1 MKTFFEQDVIING
14 KSYKAYKYEEVLK
27 EQLLIGFLSDG
38 IVSINDTNDL
48 PVNDRRILLSTL
60 QKIKDEER
68 KYREELKI
76 QREVRRGKNRFR

>member
-1 MKTFFEQDVIING
+1 MIING

-68 KYREELKI
+68 KYREELKL
-76 QREVRRGKNRFR
+76 QREVRRGKNRFK

>member
-1 MKTFFEQDVIING
+1 MTTFFEQDVIING

-38 IVSINDTNDL
+38 VVSINDTNDL

-68 KYREELKI
+68 KYREELKL
-76 QREVRRGKNRFR
+76 QREVRRGKNRFK

>member
-1 MKTFFEQDVIING
+1 MIING

>member
-1 MKTFFEQDVIING
+1 MIING

-68 KYREELKI
+68 KYREELKL

>member
-1 MKTFFEQDVIING
+1 MIING

-38 IVSINDTNDL
+38 VVSINDTNDL

-68 KYREELKI
+68 KYREELKL
-76 QREVRRGKNRFR
+76 QREVRRGKNRFK

>member
-1 MKTFFEQDVIING
+1 M
-14 KSYKAYKYEEVLK
+14 
-27 EQLLIGFLSDG
+27 IGFLSDG

>member
-68 KYREELKI
+68 KYREELKL
-76 QREVRRGKNRFR
+76 QREVRRGKNRFK

>member
-1 MKTFFEQDVIING
+1 MIING

-38 IVSINDTNDL
+38 IVSINDTNEL